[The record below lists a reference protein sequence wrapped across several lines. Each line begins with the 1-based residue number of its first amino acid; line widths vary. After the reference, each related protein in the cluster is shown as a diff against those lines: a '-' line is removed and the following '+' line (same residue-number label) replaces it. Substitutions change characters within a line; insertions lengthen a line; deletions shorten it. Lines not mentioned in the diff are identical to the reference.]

1 MPTDPRV
8 DVHIDT
14 SADFARPLLVWM
26 RARVHAAV
34 PDVEESIK
42 WARPAFL
49 LGGRPF
55 AMMIAFKAHAS
66 FGFWEHA
73 AASWNRDSEAPQV
86 EQFRRIT
93 SFADLPD
100 TATFEAMVRAA
111 ADRLASGGRPRRPPR
126 QPRPELPVPGE
137 LAAALARDDA
147 ARATFDA
154 FPPSCRRDY
163 CEWIGTAKRPET
175 RARRVEDA
183 IAWLREGKRRN
194 WKHA

>member
-8 DVHIDT
+8 DAHIAAA
-14 SADFARPLLVWM
+14 ADFARPLLAWM

-55 AMMIAFKAHAS
+55 AMMVAFKAHCS

-73 AASWNRDSEAPQV
+73 AASWNRDSEAEEV
-86 EQFRRIT
+86 EQFRRVT
-93 SFADLPD
+93 GFADLPD
-100 TATFEAMVRAA
+100 AATFEAMVRAA
-111 ADRLASGGRPRRPPR
+111 ADRLLGGGMPRRPPR
-126 QPRPELPVPGE
+126 QPRPELPVPAE
-137 LAAALARDDA
+137 LAIALAADDA

-154 FPPSCRRDY
+154 FTPSCRRDY
-163 CEWIGTAKRPET
+163 CEWIGEAKRPET
-175 RARRVEDA
+175 RARRVAEA
-183 IAWLREGKRRN
+183 IVWLREGKRRN
-194 WKHA
+194 WKYA